1 MKNYAKNNPSA
12 EELLELLK
20 VLRSPSGC
28 PWDREQTRASLRKY
42 MVEETAELADA
53 IDENDPH
60 GICEE
65 TGDVL
70 MNLMMQS
77 LVAEEKG
84 EFTFADA
91 VAAIYD
97 KMLRRHPHVFGDE
110 VCASAAEV
118 TKLWEKVKSAEPEK
132 AERSSVLDAVPKS
145 LSALSQAAKL
155 QKKAAKLGFDWSR
168 QEEIAAKITEELGE
182 VEQAMADNDAA
193 AVDEEIGDLLFA
205 VVNLARFR
213 SADPEELLRKAN
225 RKFSTRF
232 RHVEERM
239 RGRDWSAAGIE
250 ELETYWRE
258 AKALEKKSGR

>member
-53 IDENDPH
+53 IDENNPH

-77 LVAEEKG
+77 LVAEENG

-91 VAAIYD
+91 VADIYD
-97 KMLRRHPHVFGDE
+97 KMLRRHPHVFG
-110 VCASAAEV
+110 SAVAADADAV
-118 TKLWEKVKSAEPEK
+118 TKLWDKVKSAEPEK
-132 AERSSVLDAVPKS
+132 AERTSVLDSVPKS

-155 QKKAAKLGFDWSR
+155 QKKAAKLGFDWQKTS
-168 QEEIAAKITEELGE
+168 EITAKIDEELNE
-182 VEQAMADNDAA
+182 VKQALADGDNA

-213 SADPEELLRKAN
+213 KTDPEELLRNAN

-232 RHVEERM
+232 RYVEERM
-239 RGRDWSAAGIE
+239 RDRDWKSTDIN
-250 ELETYWRE
+250 ELESYWQE
-258 AKALEKKSGR
+258 AKSLEKKRKE